1 MSVRVVPFARILVG
15 VVSAAWLSAGCDAGA
30 RAAPAPVPDALR
42 DQILPALPDDVP
54 ERPALGFEGKLRLVG
69 FSLAPRDRVR
79 AGERID
85 LELYWQRLEAF
96 APPEGPADWAPVT
109 RLLSAAGQP
118 LKPAPAAAKSRL
130 LDGEAALLP
139 RQWPLGAV
147 IVDQQE
153 LTVPAEIEAGEV
165 AVAVAVERAWQYE
178 RPLRARA
185 ASGAPVAADGRVTAP
200 DVEDATMPLRLRVLG
215 GPSVAEQ
222 AFLARLEVE
231 GARSRRSGAP
241 RRAGPRA
248 E

>member
-1 MSVRVVPFARILVG
+1 
-15 VVSAAWLSAGCDAGA
+15 
-30 RAAPAPVPDALR
+30 
-42 DQILPALPDDVP
+42 LPALPDDVP

-153 LTVPAEIEAGEV
+153 LTVPAESK
-165 AVAVAVERAWQYE
+165 R
-178 RPLRARA
+178 
-185 ASGAPVAADGRVTAP
+185 
-200 DVEDATMPLRLRVLG
+200 
-215 GPSVAEQ
+215 
-222 AFLARLEVE
+222 
-231 GARSRRSGAP
+231 ARSRSRSPSSARGSTSARCARAP
-241 RRAGPRA
+241 RAARRSRRMVA
-248 E
+248 